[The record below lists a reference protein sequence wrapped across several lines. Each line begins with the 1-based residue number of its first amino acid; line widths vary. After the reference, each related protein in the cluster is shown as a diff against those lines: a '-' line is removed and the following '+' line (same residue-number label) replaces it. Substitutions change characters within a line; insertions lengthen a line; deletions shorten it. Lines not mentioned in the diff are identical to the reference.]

1 MTFIKRSVMISSGKN
16 QYIFSRILLIIV
28 TQLTVLFIQSVFK
41 KALKHW
47 ECRYAFEFFQEG
59 EIKWF
64 YSQKTN

>member
-59 EIKWF
+59 EIK
-64 YSQKTN
+64 